1 MPQSSAPLNGL
12 KVLEIAGLAPAP
24 FAGMVLADFGA
35 DVIRVDRTNEFNID
49 ILTRYIYF
57 PNPEIPHHQTPLFN
71 PTSIPHPQRHK
82 RSIALNFKNPDGH
95 STFIRLVQH
104 ADVVIEPFRS
114 GVMEKLGLGP
124 DVLCKANP
132 RLVYARL
139 SGYGQTG
146 KSALVAGHDINYVAM
161 SGLLSML
168 GRQGENPSP
177 PLNIVGKYNVSAVC
191 PLDSRVLLT
200 PIYPSFTMSPAA
212 DFAGGGLMCVMGI
225 LLALIERQRSGKGQ
239 VVDAGMTA
247 GVSYLSTFPYAMR
260 KTGLQW
266 TEERGTNL
274 LDGGAPFYNVYRTM
288 DKKFVAGRPRAAILR
303 CPSQRPGPGS
313 VQPPAAN
320 RHSVLAVHEG
330 ALRRSVR
337 VAHTG
342 RVDAGVRGDGR
353 LRDARTR
360 IRVHGRGRHRREDE
374 GAEAGAGA
382 EFVADACPGL
392 WGGGRVLGGWEG

>member
-49 ILTRYIYF
+49 ILT
-57 PNPEIPHHQTPLFN
+57 
-71 PTSIPHPQRHK
+71 RHK

-177 PLNIVGKYNVSAVC
+177 PLNIV
-191 PLDSRVLLT
+191 
-200 PIYPSFTMSPAA
+200 A

-288 DKKFVAGRPRAAILR
+288 DKKFVARRPRAAILR